1 LKSDKN
7 CTGKILRNAPSRE
20 PGQDAT
26 AFAAAMVSKADANA
40 STLAPAILL
49 IAMNGYLPGAFF
61 RKATDELCTRRSAR
75 VDRVQ

>member
-1 LKSDKN
+1 
-7 CTGKILRNAPSRE
+7 
-20 PGQDAT
+20 
-26 AFAAAMVSKADANA
+26 MVSKADANA